1 MTLNEILDLYPDDQ
15 FLKAD
20 GFDDAI
26 IGVDAYQEKLVYDV
40 GKMIVIMM
48 DDNQMSEEDAIDYLY
63 FNVIGAYVGEQTP
76 IFVKI

>member
-1 MTLNEILDLYPDDQ
+1 MTLKEILDLYPDDQ

-26 IGVDAYQEKLVYDV
+26 IGVDAYHEKLVYDV
-40 GKMIVIMM
+40 SKMVLILIGE
-48 DDNQMSEEDAIDYLY
+48 NQMSEDDAMDYLY
-63 FNVIGAYVGEQTP
+63 FNVIDAYIGEQTP